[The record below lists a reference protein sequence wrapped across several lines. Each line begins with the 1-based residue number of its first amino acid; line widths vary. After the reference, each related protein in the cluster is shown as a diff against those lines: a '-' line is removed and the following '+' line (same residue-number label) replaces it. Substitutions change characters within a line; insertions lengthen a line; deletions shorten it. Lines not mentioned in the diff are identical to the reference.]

1 MHFDISQKNRPTF
14 TVPQTPEC
22 ASAHEEV
29 VSGLRAEARLN
40 TPEPSLPMN
49 SGFIMNSPD
58 PLLSSNDV
66 MQRDFLKDKIT
77 YRATES
83 CGEWPGDKEMTSCLP
98 VITDQTEEP
107 PMYVCIHH
115 TN

>member
-1 MHFDISQKNRPTF
+1 MSD
-14 TVPQTPEC
+14 
-22 ASAHEEV
+22 
-29 VSGLRAEARLN
+29 LRTEARLS
-40 TPEPSLPMN
+40 TPAEPFLPVN
-49 SGFIMNSPD
+49 PGFIKNSPD

-66 MQRDFLKDKIT
+66 MQRDSLNDKIM

-107 PMYVCIHH
+107 PM
-115 TN
+115 

>member
-14 TVPQTPEC
+14 TVPQTPER
-22 ASAHEEV
+22 ASAHEEA
-29 VSGLRAEARLN
+29 VSGRRTEAGLN
-40 TPEPSLPMN
+40 TPEPFLPVN
-49 SGFIMNSPD
+49 SGFTINSPD
-58 PLLSSNDV
+58 PLFSNNDV

-107 PMYVCIHH
+107 PM
-115 TN
+115 